1 MRIEQFDPV
10 ADTGKVQA
18 YRELYAAAKPVDDP
32 DGPPPMSPRVFAG
45 WFAMGWVACPR
56 QTWAVT
62 GDDGTQQG
70 GYLLELP
77 DRDNRHQGWL
87 HLVVAPAR
95 RREGIGATLLRH
107 AAGRARDCGRSV
119 LIGEARET
127 SAGEAFA
134 VSAGATHGLTEVR
147 RMLDLAAIPADQLSR
162 LRSQA
167 ELAAG
172 GYVLLSWDG
181 PVPEKYLE
189 QVAAIN
195 GAMAD
200 APHDADHESL
210 QWDAQRIRDMD
221 RRVELQ
227 GLRHY
232 SMAAQSAAT
241 GELAGLT
248 DVSVDPEHPTWG
260 YQELTAVTRPHR
272 GHRLGL
278 LTKVA
283 MLELLAEREPQL
295 ERVVTGNADS
305 NKHMIAINEALG
317 YQVLDRWSSLQLSC
331 AALDRLPG

>member
-1 MRIEQFDPV
+1 MKIERFDPV
-10 ADTGKVQA
+10 ADRDRVQA
-18 YRELYAAAKPVDDP
+18 CYELYAAAKPVDDP
-32 DGPPPMSPRVFAG
+32 DGPPLMSPRVFAG

-56 QTWAVT
+56 EAWAAT
-62 GDDGTQQG
+62 GDDGSQVG

-87 HLVVAPAR
+87 QILVPPDR
-95 RREGIGATLLRH
+95 RREGIGAALLRH

-147 RMLDLAAIPADQLSR
+147 RVLDLAAIQPGQLSR
-162 LRSQA
+162 LRRQA
-167 ELAAG
+167 EATAQ
-172 GYVLLSWDG
+172 GYALRSWEG
-181 PVPEKYLE
+181 PTPEEHLE
-189 QVAAIN
+189 QVATVI

-200 APHDADHESL
+200 APHDADQEAQ
-210 QWDAQRIRDMD
+210 QWDAQRIRDME
-221 RRVELQ
+221 RRVDVQ

-232 SMAAQSAAT
+232 SIAAQSAAT

-248 DVSVDPEHPTWG
+248 DVGVDPGHPTWG

-278 LTKVA
+278 LIKVA
-283 MLELLAEREPQL
+283 MRELLAEREPQL
-295 ERVVTGNADS
+295 ERMVTGNADS